1 MFKIIHLFL
10 DDQYHFT
17 LENKIYIFHILDQKS
32 GSLYGSTD
40 RLVRYGPRTH
50 GKFEKSDRIRT
61 SKNAKISH
69 WTVPVPKQSWQ
80 FRTDPQRFVDHWF
93 CVEIQG
99 PKPVGPWP
107 VYTIWYS
114 ETLDPTNE
122 ILNQVVPGRCKD
134 GSCRPKH
141 IKIGKY
147 IFEKWCKKKY
157 IWSVFREYLVFL
169 LWNWIRTLIHFH
181 FFCQNF

>member
-69 WTVPVPKQSWQ
+69 
-80 FRTDPQRFVDHWF
+80 
-93 CVEIQG
+93 
-99 PKPVGPWP
+99 
-107 VYTIWYS
+107 
-114 ETLDPTNE
+114 
-122 ILNQVVPGRCKD
+122 
-134 GSCRPKH
+134 
-141 IKIGKY
+141 
-147 IFEKWCKKKY
+147 
-157 IWSVFREYLVFL
+157 
-169 LWNWIRTLIHFH
+169 
-181 FFCQNF
+181 